1 MPEQNE
7 QQQQQAAEP
16 VNTAEVV
23 NNQEP
28 TNQVQDTQNKAEE
41 QSPDPTPTQVSEPQ
55 KEDKIEDKLTES
67 GFDYKALEKEY
78 LDNNGELLKETRE
91 KLNKQGFS
99 NEFIDDF
106 INGKKALYEQE
117 INELAEVIGGRQI
130 YDEVIRFASENLE
143 PEVIN
148 SINQIRDK
156 NVLKLLLPVLKSQ
169 MEEKE
174 GTPPEITLQGNGGS
188 QNIELFESQ
197 QQMFEAI
204 RDPRYKNDPA
214 YQAKV
219 TKRIRASREAGIDLG
234 I

>member
-1 MPEQNE
+1 MSEENQTPQPTEELNNNE
-7 QQQQQAAEP
+7 L
-16 VNTAEVV
+16 T
-23 NNQEP
+23 EP
-28 TNQVQDTQNKAEE
+28 TDEQPVKAEE
-41 QSPDPTPTQVSEPQ
+41 STPDTTPTEASEPI

-67 GFDYKALEKEY
+67 GFDYKALEQEY
-78 LDNNGELLKETRE
+78 IDNNGELLQETRE

-117 INELAEVIGGRQI
+117 INELAEVIGGRKV
-130 YDEVIRFASENLE
+130 YDEVINYASNNLE

-156 NVLKLLLPVLKSQ
+156 NILKLLLPVLKSK
-169 MEEKE
+169 MEENE
-174 GTPPEITLQGNGGS
+174 GSLPEVTLQGSGGS

-204 RDPRYKNDPA
+204 RDPRYKKDPA

>member
-1 MPEQNE
+1 MEDNQQQQSITETKELETEQTNEQPPKADE
-7 QQQQQAAEP
+7 QQQEP
-16 VNTAEVV
+16 ET
-23 NNQEP
+23 
-28 TNQVQDTQNKAEE
+28 
-41 QSPDPTPTQVSEPQ
+41 TPTQVSETPE

-67 GFDYKALEKEY
+67 GFDYKALEQEY
-78 LDNNGELLKETRE
+78 IDNDGELLQETRE

-117 INELAEVIGGRQI
+117 INELAEVIGGRQV
-130 YDEVIRFASENLE
+130 YDEVIKFTSENFE

-148 SINQIRDK
+148 SINQVRDK
-156 NVLKLLLPVLKSQ
+156 NILKLLLPVLKSK

-174 GTPPEITLQGNGGS
+174 GSLPDITLQGNGKSGS
-188 QNIELFESQ
+188 IELFESQ
-197 QQMFEAI
+197 EQMFEAI
-204 RDPRYKNDPA
+204 RDPRYKKDPA

>member
-1 MPEQNE
+1 MSEENQTPQPTEELNNNELTAPTDEQ
-7 QQQQQAAEP
+7 P
-16 VNTAEVV
+16 V
-23 NNQEP
+23 
-28 TNQVQDTQNKAEE
+28 KAEE
-41 QSPDPTPTQVSEPQ
+41 STPDTTPTEASEPI

-67 GFDYKALEKEY
+67 GFDYKALEQEY
-78 LDNNGELLKETRE
+78 IDNNGELLQETRE

-117 INELAEVIGGRQI
+117 INELAEVIGGRKV
-130 YDEVIRFASENLE
+130 YDEVINYASNNLE

-156 NVLKLLLPVLKSQ
+156 NILKLLLPVLKSK
-169 MEEKE
+169 MEENE
-174 GTPPEITLQGNGGS
+174 GSLPEVTLQGSGGS

-204 RDPRYKNDPA
+204 RDPRYKKDPA

>member
-1 MPEQNE
+1 MPEENE
-7 QQQQQAAEP
+7 QQQQQSTESVKP
-16 VNTAEVV
+16 VEEADIS
-23 NNQEP
+23 NNEEE
-28 TNQVQDTQNKAEE
+28 NKAEAQTPE
-41 QSPDPTPTQVSEPQ
+41 TTPTQVSEPPK

-67 GFDYKALEKEY
+67 GFDYKALEQEY
-78 LDNNGELLKETRE
+78 IDNNGELLQETRE

-117 INELAEVIGGRQI
+117 INELAEVIGGRKV
-130 YDEVIRFASENLE
+130 YDEVINFASQNLE

-156 NVLKLLLPVLKSQ
+156 NILKLLLPVLKTK

-174 GTPPEITLQGNGGS
+174 GTPPELTLQGNGGS

-204 RDPRYKNDPA
+204 RDPRYKTDPA